1 MVSQGYSVCL
11 FCGSRVGRNALFV
24 AEARRLGASLA
35 DRGHR
40 LVYGAGDRG
49 LMGEAARAMQE
60 AGGRILGVIP
70 QHLVDWEVGKS
81 DIDEYFVTETM
92 HERKKLMFDRSDA
105 VIALP
110 GGTGTL
116 DELIEVLTWRQL
128 GLHDKPIMLVNLADY
143 WDPLLTLIDH
153 TIEQGFAEERFRAFL
168 TVAPDAEAA
177 IVAVEE
183 TIAGPVSV
191 RGRVRTPPLHRQCR

>member
-1 MVSQGYSVCL
+1 MTSGHYSVCL
-11 FCGSRVGRNALFV
+11 FCGSRTGRNPAFV
-24 AEARRLGASLA
+24 GEARRLGRRLA
-35 DRGHR
+35 ERGHR

-81 DIDEYFVTETM
+81 DLDEYFVTETM
-92 HERKKLMFDRSDA
+92 HERKRLMFERSDA

-128 GLHDKPIMLVNLADY
+128 GLHGKPIVLVNLACY
-143 WDPLLTLIDH
+143 WDPLLRLIDH
-153 TIEQGFAEERFRAFL
+153 TIEQGFAEERFKAFL
-168 TVAPDAEAA
+168 TLASDASA
-177 IVAVEE
+177 AVETVE
-183 TIAGPVSV
+183 GLLSRELRKTV
-191 RGRVRTPPLHRQCR
+191 

>member
-1 MVSQGYSVCL
+1 MDSQHCSVCL
-11 FCGSRVGRNALFV
+11 FCGSRMGTDPLF
-24 AEARRLGASLA
+24 ADEARRLGAVLA
-35 DRGHR
+35 RRGHR

-49 LMGEAARAMQE
+49 LMGEAARAMQK

-81 DIDEYFVTETM
+81 DLDEYFVVGTM

-110 GGTGTL
+110 GGPGTL

-128 GLHDKPIMLVNLADY
+128 GLHARPVVLVNAGGY
-143 WDPLLTLIDH
+143 WEPLMALLEHLIAH
-153 TIEQGFAEERFRAFL
+153 GFAEQRFLSFL
-168 TVAPDAEAA
+168 ELVDDAEAA
-177 IVAVEE
+177 VDRVESLLVGAK
-183 TIAGPVSV
+183 AG
-191 RGRVRTPPLHRQCR
+191 G

>member
-1 MVSQGYSVCL
+1 MVSQHYSVCL
-11 FCGSRVGRNALFV
+11 FCGSRTGRNPQFV
-24 AEARRLGASLA
+24 AEARRLGRCLA
-35 DRGHR
+35 AGGHR

-49 LMGEAARAMQE
+49 LMGETARAMQG

-105 VIALP
+105 VIAMP

-128 GLHDKPIMLVNLADY
+128 GLHDKPIVLVNLEGY
-143 WDPLLTLIDH
+143 WDPLLALIDH
-153 TIEQGFAEERFRAFL
+153 TIEHGFAEARFKAFV
-168 TVAPDAEAA
+168 TVVPDAAA
-177 IVAVEE
+177 AVEMV
-183 TIAGPVSV
+183 GSLLNQSM
-191 RGRVRTPPLHRQCR
+191 R

>member
-1 MVSQGYSVCL
+1 MLSHRFSVCL
-11 FCGSRVGRNALFV
+11 FCGSRTGRNPLFV
-24 AEARRLGASLA
+24 DEARRLGRCLA

-81 DIDEYFVTETM
+81 DLDEYFVTETM

-128 GLHDKPIMLVNLADY
+128 GLHAKPIVLVNLAAY
-143 WDPLLTLIDH
+143 WDPLLRLIDH
-153 TIEQGFAEERFRAFL
+153 TIEQGFAEAQFRAFL
-168 TVAPDAEAA
+168 SVVPDAQAA
-177 IVAVEE
+177 VGAVE
-183 TIAGPVSV
+183 TLLSKDRKKTA
-191 RGRVRTPPLHRQCR
+191 